1 MPRSRGTRRL
11 DLPRYHLSVTPAHYE
26 RWRRWLFL
34 PGLALSLLLASRAQY
49 GGDQLNLLGRGWLWA
64 ERGIFLPFGNPLSNG
79 GVSPGSVT
87 TFLVGLPL
95 FVVRDHRAPIALVIL
110 FHVLAY
116 WLLDRTL
123 ARILAPRERFLFAVV
138 YWLNPWRLYL
148 SGFLWNPNYLCLPA
162 ALHFAT
168 AWRMREQARFWP
180 SFAHVLAV
188 GVALQ
193 LHPSAILLAFASLL
207 LLWRRSLR
215 LSFSGVAAGGAV
227 VLLSLVPW
235 ALAVDTAPD
244 ALPGEKGFLL
254 RGLIY
259 VFPLVR
265 GWLYWLRYGS
275 LYITEG
281 ALKLDFT
288 DLLGAPLGATVS
300 RPLRHALTALTALT
314 VALPLWANA
323 RLFRRWRRRL
333 RRRAAAPAPRSW
345 LRDYTLAAFF
355 GATLGFALSPTTV
368 MSWQAIV
375 VLHAAVLPL
384 VFLGAALW
392 RRPRQAHRV
401 RRGAFAWAAASVV
414 LVLILAGGSRYY
426 RCQGAPLLGVGVI
439 VRHDH
444 AMFRDL
450 GLNESCPMEFDPVDG
465 WWPDR
470 LPEN

>member
-11 DLPRYHLSVTPAHYE
+11 PPTRYHPPVISTSYD

-34 PGLALSLLLASRAQY
+34 PGLALSLLLAWRAQS
-49 GGDQLNLLGRGWLWA
+49 GGDQLNLLTRGWLWA
-64 ERGIFLPFGNPLSNG
+64 ERGTFLPFGNPLSNG

-95 FVVRDHRAPIALVIL
+95 FAVRDHRAPIALVIL

-116 WLLDRTL
+116 LLLDRTL
-123 ARILAPRERFLFAVV
+123 ARILAPRERLLFAVV

-162 ALHFAT
+162 AAHFAT
-168 AWRMREQARFWP
+168 AWRMRGQARFWP
-180 SFAHVLAV
+180 SFVHVVAV
-188 GVALQ
+188 GIALQ
-193 LHPSAILLAFASLL
+193 LHPSAILLVFASLL

-215 LSFSGVAAGGAV
+215 FDFLGAALGAAV
-227 VLLSLVPW
+227 IALSLLPW
-235 ALAVDTAPD
+235 ALAVDSAPG
-244 ALPGEKGFLL
+244 ALPGEKGFLF

-259 VFPLVR
+259 LFPLLR
-265 GWLYWLRYGS
+265 GWLYWLRYAS
-275 LYITEG
+275 LYLSEG
-281 ALKLDFT
+281 ALKLDFS
-288 DLLGAPLGATVS
+288 DLLGAPLGVTVGKS
-300 RPLRHALTALTALT
+300 LGYAVTALTTLT
-314 VALPLWANA
+314 VALPIWANV

-333 RRRAAAPAPRSW
+333 GRRTTAPAARSW

-355 GATLGFALSPTTV
+355 GATIGFALSPTTV

-375 VLHAAVLPL
+375 VLHGAAFPL

-392 RRPRQAHRV
+392 RRPRRAAWV
-401 RRGAFAWAAASVV
+401 RRGAVAWSAASVV
-414 LVLILAGGSRYY
+414 LVLILAAGSRYY
-426 RCQGAPLLGVGVI
+426 RCHGPELLGVGV
-439 VRHDH
+439 VLRHDH

-450 GLNESCPMEFDPVDG
+450 GLSQTCPMEFDAVDG

>member
-1 MPRSRGTRRL
+1 
-11 DLPRYHLSVTPAHYE
+11 
-26 RWRRWLFL
+26 
-34 PGLALSLLLASRAQY
+34 
-49 GGDQLNLLGRGWLWA
+49 
-64 ERGIFLPFGNPLSNG
+64 
-79 GVSPGSVT
+79 VT

-116 WLLDRTL
+116 LLLDRTL
-123 ARILAPRERFLFAVV
+123 ARILAPRERLLFAVV

-162 ALHFAT
+162 AAHFAT
-168 AWRMREQARFWP
+168 AWRMREQPRFWP
-180 SFAHVLAV
+180 SLLHVVAV
-188 GVALQ
+188 GIALQ
-193 LHPSAILLAFASLL
+193 LHPSAILLGFASLL

-215 LSFSGVAAGGAV
+215 VDFFGVAMGAIV
-227 VLLSLVPW
+227 VLLSLLPW
-235 ALAVDTAPD
+235 ALAVDTAQG

-259 VFPLVR
+259 VFPLLR

-275 LYITEG
+275 LFLSEG

-288 DLLGAPLGATVS
+288 DLLGAPLGATVAK
-300 RPLRHALTALTALT
+300 PLAAVLRLLTALT

-323 RLFRRWRRRL
+323 RLFRGWRRRL
-333 RRRAAAPAPRSW
+333 RRRATAPAPRAW

-355 GATLGFALSPTTV
+355 GATIGFALSPTTV

-384 VFLGAALW
+384 VFLGGALW
-392 RRPRQAHRV
+392 RRPRLATRV
-401 RRGAFAWAAASVV
+401 RRNVLAWGVASVA
-414 LVLILAGGSRYY
+414 LVLIVAAGGRYY
-426 RCQGAPLLGVGVI
+426 RCQGQPMLGVGTVL
-439 VRHDH
+439 RHDH
-444 AMFRDL
+444 PMFHDL
-450 GLNESCPMEFDPVDG
+450 GLSRTCPVEFDAVDG